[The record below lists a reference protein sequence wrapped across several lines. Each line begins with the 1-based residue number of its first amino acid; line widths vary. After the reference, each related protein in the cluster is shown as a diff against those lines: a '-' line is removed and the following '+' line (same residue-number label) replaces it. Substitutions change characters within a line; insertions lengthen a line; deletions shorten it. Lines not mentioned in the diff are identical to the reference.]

1 MSGGNQMIEIVLL
14 VLGLV
19 NLFLLLGLGNEVL
32 DIKDYLF
39 FKEVL
44 DDEGSL
50 RDN

>member
-1 MSGGNQMIEIVLL
+1 MIEYVLL
-14 VLGLV
+14 VLGFI
-19 NLFLLLGLGNEVL
+19 NLFLLLVLGNEVL
-32 DIKDYLF
+32 DIRDYLF

>member
-1 MSGGNQMIEIVLL
+1 MIEFVLL
-14 VLGLV
+14 VIGFV

-44 DDEGSL
+44 DDESDL
-50 RDN
+50 

>member
-1 MSGGNQMIEIVLL
+1 MITIVLL
-14 VLGLV
+14 VLGFI

-32 DIKDYLF
+32 DIRDYLF

-44 DDEGSL
+44 EDESDL

>member
-1 MSGGNQMIEIVLL
+1 MINIVLL
-14 VLGLV
+14 ILGLV

-32 DIKDYLF
+32 DIRDYIF

-44 DDEGSL
+44 EDEGDL

>member
-1 MSGGNQMIEIVLL
+1 MINIVLL

-19 NLFLLLGLGNEVL
+19 NLFLLLGLGNEIL
-32 DIKDYLF
+32 DIRDYLF

-44 DDEGSL
+44 EDESDL